1 MFFLSNNNALKCS
14 KMLLYHEYL
23 QNFAEKRKNYI
34 RQIKRN
40 EKQKNIYKRQSLTTK
55 HPN

>member
-23 QNFAEKRKNYI
+23 QNFAQKRKNYI